1 VAWAAARDLAD
12 TAATP
17 AKPSLETGSHAR
29 RSVDRL
35 VSEPRQAVVDAG
47 AADDRSHL
55 ADPLPN
61 IIATFGFVFVQ
72 AARGR
77 LPPGSFASVPGKNAI
92 RWSRKNFPKSDTA
105 PVRKGRIWTQAI
117 YRIPDI
123 SIEVAASQPP
133 RVLQGSHRPYVTT
146 PSSNANISNGNAH
159 TFFALRNH

>member
-61 IIATFGFVFVQ
+61 IIATVGLCVRAGREGQ
-72 AARGR
+72 APAGEFRECSWEKR
-77 LPPGSFASVPGKNAI
+77 DPVVPKKLP
-92 RWSRKNFPKSDTA
+92 
-105 PVRKGRIWTQAI
+105 
-117 YRIPDI
+117 
-123 SIEVAASQPP
+123 
-133 RVLQGSHRPYVTT
+133 
-146 PSSNANISNGNAH
+146 
-159 TFFALRNH
+159 